1 MNTAISQ
8 TDIRNVARNLA
19 DLMPEYVALQHAL
32 LAESPNVRRA
42 VATVLYDWA
51 FDSLI
56 DMSPEE
62 QAAFLASVKAE
73 LARRGEP
80 VPD

>member
-1 MNTAISQ
+1 MNTTISQ
-8 TDIRNVARNLA
+8 QDIRNVAGVVA
-19 DLMPEYVALQHAL
+19 DSMPEYLALQQTL

-42 VATVLYDWA
+42 VATVLQDWA
-51 FDSLI
+51 FDPI
-56 DMSPEE
+56 TDVDPEE